1 MRNNKEGFKQEDEMR
16 DKRLGIVCTVL
27 LVVIYFLCGCQ
38 PVIAAEGAISIE
50 SLKIGGKAIG
60 DRVKKTLFYK
70 QLLPGGKISVNGK
83 AISKEGALVSVE
95 VTQDGKKTW
104 RKARLSQN
112 GFFEYSFTPRA
123 DESYVVCIK
132 ATSAK
137 GLASIIEATCTE
149 VKVSEKNIRSLV
161 KETLDE
167 VVQAYERNDS
177 RAFMSFFSEDFYGDK
192 DILDRAVR
200 SGASLYHDVDIR
212 VTLNS
217 VVPDHGDKIFASM
230 AFNRRYTVIK
240 TGKTTTDSGATSF
253 IFGIE
258 NGQLKIINMAK
269 PPLFLY

>member
-1 MRNNKEGFKQEDEMR
+1 MRGR
-16 DKRLGIVCTVL
+16 RLGRVLTVL
-27 LVVIYFLCGCQ
+27 LVIIYFLCGRQ

-60 DRVKKTLFYK
+60 DRAKRTLFYK

-95 VTQDGKKTW
+95 VTQDGRKTW
-104 RKARLSQN
+104 RKARLLQN
-112 GFFEYSFTPRA
+112 GFFEYSFRPKA

-137 GLASIIEATCTE
+137 GLANNIEATCTE
-149 VKVSEKNIRSLV
+149 IKVSEKNMYSLV

-167 VVQAYERNDS
+167 VVQAYEHNNS

-200 SGASLYHDVDIR
+200 SGAGLYHDIDVR

-217 VVPDHGDKIFASM
+217 VVPDHDDKIFASI

-240 TGKTTTDSGATSF
+240 TGKTMTDSGATSF

-258 NGQLKIINMAK
+258 NGQLKIVSMAK
-269 PPLFLY
+269 PLLFLY